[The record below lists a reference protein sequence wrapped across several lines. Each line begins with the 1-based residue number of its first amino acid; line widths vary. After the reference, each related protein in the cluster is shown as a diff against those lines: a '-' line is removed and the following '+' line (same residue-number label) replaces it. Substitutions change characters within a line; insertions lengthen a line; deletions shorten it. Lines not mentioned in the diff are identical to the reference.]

1 VPLTEFQRALL
12 AVLAP
17 ARSPDSYL
25 AGGAA
30 LHFTPQSLRY
40 SRDLL
45 FFHDSEERVAGAF
58 AGDRETLDREGYEV
72 GLLLSQP
79 GTIRALVSKGDQS
92 TQVEWAHDSTWRFMP
107 VVQDELGGYLL
118 HEMDLAVNKVLALA
132 GRNEVRD
139 FVDVVYLHREVLP
152 LGALVWAAVGK
163 DPGFNPASL
172 LERLSRRG
180 RYRPEDVAR
189 LDLARP
195 FDLVRAKEA
204 WLQALDAAEAFVARQ
219 PPDELGALYWSTA
232 EERFVA
238 PDQPDSDGSRD
249 VVPHFGRPGGVLPT
263 VAR

>member
-40 SRDLL
+40 SRDLA
-45 FFHDSEERVAGAF
+45 FFHDSEERVAGAYT
-58 AGDRETLDREGYEV
+58 GDRETLDQEGYEV
-72 GLLLSQP
+72 DLLLSQP

-152 LGALVWAAVGK
+152 LGALVWAAPRK
-163 DPGFNPASL
+163 F
-172 LERLSRRG
+172 
-180 RYRPEDVAR
+180 
-189 LDLARP
+189 
-195 FDLVRAKEA
+195 
-204 WLQALDAAEAFVARQ
+204 
-219 PPDELGALYWSTA
+219 GA
-232 EERFVA
+232 
-238 PDQPDSDGSRD
+238 G
-249 VVPHFGRPGGVLPT
+249 
-263 VAR
+263 